1 MFAAFGAIFTAP
13 VFEPTSETFGF
24 GGQAPDDTFT
34 ASSQFEVRSPT
45 TGPVGSCVMTEAPV
59 VVHDLS
65 KRYGSVLAVDHLDFE
80 VQAGQVCG
88 LLGPNGAGKTT
99 ALRMLV
105 GLVHPSGG
113 ETRLFGTRVRPGTAE
128 LARVGTMIEHASFV
142 PHLNGTAN
150 LRLYWEAGGRPFADA
165 DADRAL
171 AVAGLGDAINRKVK
185 TYSQGMR
192 QRLGI
197 ARSLLGNPELLVFD
211 EPTNGLD
218 PQEMRAVRAL
228 IRRVADEGHTVLL
241 SSHILSEIEQVCSHA
256 VVMDR
261 GKLVATGTVA
271 ELVASGA
278 SAYVEVD
285 DLARARGVLRALAGV
300 ERVEDESPGLV
311 VRLAGATRPEI
322 VAALVGAGIGV
333 QTVTSRHALED
344 AFLGLVGEETER
356 HVGKGA

>member
-1 MFAAFGAIFTAP
+1 MP
-13 VFEPTSETFGF
+13 
-24 GGQAPDDTFT
+24 
-34 ASSQFEVRSPT
+34 
-45 TGPVGSCVMTEAPV
+45 EAPV
-59 VVHDLS
+59 AVRDLS
-65 KRYGSVLAVDHLDFE
+65 KRYGSVLAVDHLSFD

-113 ETRLFGTRVRPGTAE
+113 ETQLFGTKVRPGSPE

-142 PHLNGTAN
+142 PHLNGADN
-150 LRLYWEAGGRPFADA
+150 LRLYWEAGGRPFAEA
-165 DADRAL
+165 DMDRAL
-171 AVAGLGDAINRKVK
+171 AVAGLGDAIKRRVK

-218 PQEMRAVRAL
+218 PQEMRAVRGL

-271 ELVASGA
+271 DLVASGA
-278 SAYVEVD
+278 SAYIEVD
-285 DLARARGVLRALAGV
+285 DPVRARAALEAMTGV

-311 VRLAGATRPEI
+311 VRLSGATRPEI

-333 QTVTSRHALED
+333 QTVTSRHALEE

>member
-1 MFAAFGAIFTAP
+1 MSESP
-13 VFEPTSETFGF
+13 V
-24 GGQAPDDTFT
+24 A
-34 ASSQFEVRSPT
+34 VL
-45 TGPVGSCVMTEAPV
+45 
-59 VVHDLS
+59 DLS
-65 KRYGSVLAVDHLDFE
+65 KRYGSVLAVDHLNFD

-113 ETRLFGTRVRPGTAE
+113 ETQLFGRKVRPGSPE

-142 PHLNGTAN
+142 PHLNGADN
-150 LRLYWEAGGRPFADA
+150 LRLYWEAGGRPFAEA
-165 DADRAL
+165 DMDRAL
-171 AVAGLGDAINRKVK
+171 AVAGLGDAIKRKVK

-218 PQEMRAVRAL
+218 PQEMKAVRGL

-241 SSHILSEIEQVCSHA
+241 SSHVLSEIEQVCSHA

-271 ELVASGA
+271 DLVASGA
-278 SAYVEVD
+278 SAYIEVD
-285 DLARARGVLRALAGV
+285 DPVRARAQLEAMTGI

-311 VRLAGATRPEI
+311 VRLAGATRPEL

-333 QTVTSRHALED
+333 QTVTSRHALEE

>member
-1 MFAAFGAIFTAP
+1 MPQAP
-13 VFEPTSETFGF
+13 V
-24 GGQAPDDTFT
+24 A
-34 ASSQFEVRSPT
+34 VR
-45 TGPVGSCVMTEAPV
+45 
-59 VVHDLS
+59 DLS
-65 KRYGSVLAVDHLDFE
+65 KRYGSVLAVDHLNFD

-113 ETRLFGTRVRPGTAE
+113 ETQLFGTKVRPGSPE

-142 PHLNGTAN
+142 PHLNGADN
-150 LRLYWEAGGRPFADA
+150 LRLYWEAGGRPFAEA
-165 DADRAL
+165 DMDRAL
-171 AVAGLGDAINRKVK
+171 AVAGLGDAIKRRVK

-218 PQEMRAVRAL
+218 PQEMRAVRGL

-271 ELVASGA
+271 DLVASGA
-278 SAYVEVD
+278 SAYIEVD
-285 DLARARGVLRALAGV
+285 DPVRARAALEAMTGV

-311 VRLAGATRPEI
+311 VRLSGATRPEV

-333 QTVTSRHALED
+333 QTVTSRHALEE

>member
-1 MFAAFGAIFTAP
+1 M
-13 VFEPTSETFGF
+13 V
-24 GGQAPDDTFT
+24 
-34 ASSQFEVRSPT
+34 
-45 TGPVGSCVMTEAPV
+45 EAPV
-59 VVHDLS
+59 AVRDLS

-105 GLVHPSGG
+105 GLVHPTAG
-113 ETRLFGTRVRPGTAE
+113 ETRLFGQKVRPGSPE

-142 PHLNGTAN
+142 PHLNGIDN
-150 LRLYWEAGGRPFADA
+150 LRLYWEAGGERIADA
-165 DADRAL
+165 DMDRAL
-171 AVAGLGDAINRKVK
+171 AVAGLGDAIKRRVK

-218 PQEMRAVRAL
+218 PQEMRAVREL

-241 SSHILSEIEQVCSHA
+241 SSHILSEIEQVCSHV

-285 DLARARGVLRALAGV
+285 DPVRARTVLTALSGV
-300 ERVEDESPGLV
+300 ESVIDESPGLV
-311 VRLAGATRPEI
+311 ISLAGATRPEL
-322 VAALVGAGIGV
+322 VAALVTAGIGV
-333 QTVTSRHALED
+333 QTVTSRHALEE

>member
-1 MFAAFGAIFTAP
+1 MPQAP
-13 VFEPTSETFGF
+13 V
-24 GGQAPDDTFT
+24 A
-34 ASSQFEVRSPT
+34 VR
-45 TGPVGSCVMTEAPV
+45 
-59 VVHDLS
+59 DLS
-65 KRYGSVLAVDHLDFE
+65 KRYGSVLAVDHLSFD

-113 ETRLFGTRVRPGTAE
+113 ETQLFGTKVRPGSPE

-142 PHLNGTAN
+142 PHLNGADN
-150 LRLYWEAGGRPFADA
+150 LRLYWEAGGRPFAEA
-165 DADRAL
+165 DMDRAL
-171 AVAGLGDAINRKVK
+171 AVAGLGDAIKRRVK

-218 PQEMRAVRAL
+218 PQEMRAVRGL

-271 ELVASGA
+271 DLVASGA
-278 SAYVEVD
+278 SAYIEVD
-285 DLARARGVLRALAGV
+285 DPVRARAALESMAGV

-311 VRLAGATRPEI
+311 VRLSGATRPEI

-333 QTVTSRHALED
+333 QTVTSRHALEE

>member
-1 MFAAFGAIFTAP
+1 MP
-13 VFEPTSETFGF
+13 
-24 GGQAPDDTFT
+24 
-34 ASSQFEVRSPT
+34 
-45 TGPVGSCVMTEAPV
+45 EAPV
-59 VVHDLS
+59 AVRDLS

-113 ETRLFGTRVRPGTAE
+113 ETRLFGTHVRPGSPE

-142 PHLNGTAN
+142 PHLNGLDN
-150 LRLYWEAGGRPFADA
+150 LRLYWEAGGRPFAEA
-165 DADRAL
+165 DMDRAL
-171 AVAGLGDAINRKVK
+171 AVAGLGDAIKRRVK

-197 ARSLLGNPELLVFD
+197 ARSLLGRPELLVFD

-218 PQEMRAVRAL
+218 PQEMRAVRGL

-271 ELVASGA
+271 DLIASGA
-278 SAYVEVD
+278 SAYIEVD
-285 DLARARGVLRALAGV
+285 DPVRARAELSAMAGV
-300 ERVEDESPGLV
+300 ERIEDESPGLV

-333 QTVTSRHALED
+333 QTVTSRHALEE